1 MFAPCIGG
9 PPYLYYCCP
18 PWLPEGEGGSLY
30 VPLTCDCTELAM
42 PPNTLVIFEK
52 PLLSIEPTADPILSP
67 PLVFLRIASL

>member
-9 PPYLYYCCP
+9 PPYLYYCGA
-18 PWLPEGEGGSLY
+18 PWLPEGGSLY

-67 PLVFLRIASL
+67 PLGFLRIASL